1 MGIFSIIRCCAQQ
14 THAGALRYSH
24 NNTVALLRN
33 PGFHVMLECHAWQQ
47 SPEAGQKEFGMSA
60 LTSEDR
66 NALGRIVVN
75 LLDDWGIGASD
86 QVAMLALPDGT
97 PTRMLRRYH
106 EDTPLPDDPDVMKR
120 VEHLLGIADALRT
133 TFPRNASI
141 GLIWLKQPCKRL
153 RRRRPMDIMLEDG
166 LSGLITVR
174 THLDCSFAWR
184 ESERQD

>member
-1 MGIFSIIRCCAQQ
+1 
-14 THAGALRYSH
+14 
-24 NNTVALLRN
+24 
-33 PGFHVMLECHAWQQ
+33 
-47 SPEAGQKEFGMSA
+47 MSV
-60 LTSEDR
+60 LSNEDR

-86 QVAMLALPDGT
+86 QIAMLALPEGT
-97 PTRMLRRYH
+97 PKRMLRRYH

-141 GLIWLKQPCKRL
+141 GLLWLKQPCKRL
-153 RRRRPMDIMLEDG
+153 RRRRPADIMIEDG